1 MVGANLLSDDLRTS
15 LEALASSIAIT
26 PESPPTSAVIE
37 TSEVEDEAEPADE
50 GTYPEADEINDATED
65 GEPGYGTAVP
75 A

>member
-1 MVGANLLSDDLRTS
+1 MVGANLLSDDLRIS
-15 LEALASSIAIT
+15 LEALATSMAIT

-37 TSEVEDEAEPADE
+37 TSEVEDEAEPTDE
-50 GTYPEADEINDATED
+50 ETYPEVDEIDNATED